1 MTKGGHK
8 PEAGSLDML
17 LDTMC
22 NTFGGVC
29 FIALMV
35 AILSAMLPKDTEE
48 VGADVVTEQML
59 VNQETAQLLRR
70 RDELKEAVKIQQ
82 SFTATNA
89 ESANAVNLAALLK
102 GVSSN
107 ETSIA
112 SLKSQKR
119 EFEDAL
125 ASLNTD
131 SEYSKREA
139 ARLARLLKEL
149 EAQLGKTVG
158 RQRSVR
164 TPTEREVEGLR
175 CENFWL
181 VKGRLYLLKN
191 RWQVKE
197 TESRIGENG
206 KLYWE
211 YRPFPGKGY
220 VVDETFF
227 DGHDWQE
234 IKRKIDS
241 RGYVRI
247 FSDRRS
253 FPQLCELRDALI
265 HFRKMYNWHIAET
278 DVLTF
283 VEGYDGRVQ

>member
-1 MTKGGHK
+1 MTKGGHR

-35 AILSAMLPKDTEE
+35 AILSAMLPKGTEE

-59 VNQETAQLLRR
+59 VNQETAQLVRR

-89 ESANAVNLAALLK
+89 EAANAVNLAALLK

-107 ETSIA
+107 EMSIA

-175 CENFWL
+175 CEDFWL
-181 VKGRLYLLKN
+181 HKGRLYLFNN
-191 RWQVKE
+191 RWQVKC
-197 TESRIGENG
+197 SDPIPGNDG
-206 KLYWE
+206 KRRWE
-211 YRPFPGKGY
+211 YSLIKGKGY
-220 VVDETFF
+220 VVGESFF
-227 DGHDWQE
+227 FGQDWLKIKDQMGANGH
-234 IKRKIDS
+234 
-241 RGYVRI
+241 VRI
-247 FSDRRS
+247 FTDRSS

-265 HFRKMYNWHIAET
+265 HFKKMYNWHIAEE

>member
-1 MTKGGHK
+1 MTKGGHR

-35 AILSAMLPKDTEE
+35 AILSAMLPKGTEE

-59 VNQETAQLLRR
+59 VNQETAQLVRR

-89 ESANAVNLAALLK
+89 EAANAVNLAALLR

-107 ETSIA
+107 EMSIA

-175 CENFWL
+175 CEDFWL
-181 VKGRLYLLKN
+181 HKGRLYLFNN
-191 RWQVKE
+191 RWQVKRSDPI
-197 TESRIGENG
+197 TGNDG
-206 KLYWE
+206 KRHWE
-211 YRPFPGKGY
+211 YSLIKGKGY
-220 VVDETFF
+220 VVGEAFF
-227 DGHDWQE
+227 FGQDWLK
-234 IKRKIDS
+234 IKNEMGAN
-241 RGYVRI
+241 GYVRI
-247 FSDRRS
+247 FTDRSS

-265 HFRKMYNWHIAET
+265 YFKKMYNWHIAEE